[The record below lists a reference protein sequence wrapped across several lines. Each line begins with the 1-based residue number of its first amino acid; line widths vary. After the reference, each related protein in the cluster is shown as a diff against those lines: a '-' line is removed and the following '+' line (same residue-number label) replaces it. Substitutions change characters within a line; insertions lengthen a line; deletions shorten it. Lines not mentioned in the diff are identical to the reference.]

1 MTPPTRV
8 PAQFRGT
15 LVAAL
20 SVVISVAAHG
30 TALHRS
36 HPVDHGHGHAH
47 GHHDAASAT
56 AAAPG
61 PAALGALLLAAS
73 LLGVLVTRT
82 TRHRAGPV
90 ALTGLL
96 VTGQAAGHL
105 ALSLGAAEAGHPLLP
120 SATMLLWHGAAVLAA
135 AALILLAETAAAAA
149 TTLRAAVR
157 AALTPIVPPAPGAPL
172 PVPARSTPPRL
183 FHGVSAGG
191 CRAPP
196 LPV

>member
-1 MTPPTRV
+1 MWVMTPPTRV

-30 TALHRS
+30 SALHRS
-36 HPVDHGHGHAH
+36 HPVGHGHGHH
-47 GHHDAASAT
+47 SAEIPV

-61 PAALGALLLAAS
+61 PAAIGALLLAAA

-82 TRHRAGPV
+82 TRHRAGPL
-90 ALTGLL
+90 ALAGLL
-96 VTGQAAGHL
+96 VAGQAAGHL

-120 SATMLLWHGAAVLAA
+120 SATMLLWHGAAVLTAGA
-135 AALILLAETAAAAA
+135 VILLAEAAVVAM
-149 TTLRAAVR
+149 TTVRDAVR
-157 AALTPIVPPAPGAPL
+157 AALTPIGASAPGPL
-172 PVPARSTPPRL
+172 LPIPARSTRPRL
-183 FHGVSAGG
+183 FHGTGAGG